1 MNTDFAG
8 TGRNVVAEWE
18 HDEEWSERKLGQRL
32 WHNSAISKL
41 ARNKNDSGG
50 WVSWPLDCIMLGR
63 ATSFRGSWS
72 RKF

>member
-18 HDEEWSERKLGQRL
+18 HDKSGANENWASGL
-32 WHNSAISKL
+32 WHESAISKL

-63 ATSFRGSWS
+63 ATSYRGSWS